1 MKKDLITI
9 VTVCFN
15 AESVI
20 RKTMTS
26 VLEQTYSPIE
36 YILIDGKSMD
46 HTLKII
52 SELESLF

>member
-1 MKKDLITI
+1 MYIFMKKDLITI

-15 AESVI
+15 AENVI

-36 YILIDGKSMD
+36 YRLTVSQR
-46 HTLKII
+46 II
-52 SELESLF
+52 R